1 MINNLEISEMIE
13 VPKTDDIVADMK
25 YIIRASQKTAY
36 QAVNVALVYRNWLI
50 GQRIADEI
58 LDGEDRA
65 EYGSEVIKN
74 LSRKL
79 TEIFGKGFA

>member
-1 MINNLEISEMIE
+1 MIE
-13 VPKTDDIVADMK
+13 VHKTDDIATDMK
-25 YIIRASQKTAY
+25 YIIETSQKTAY

-58 LDGEDRA
+58 LDGENRA
-65 EYGSEVIKN
+65 EYGSEIIKN